1 MSTITP
7 SPGQSSM
14 ADVVLMLQT
23 AYPRDWENHLRNFF
37 GASVPADLP
46 PAELARFTE
55 RVSWMV
61 KQAGIKDPAGW
72 LAFQRAQEEKKKEK
86 EAAMAL
92 AAAIEWGA
100 LIETGDDT
108 PIQRDSVDP
117 EPVKLGG
124 DPVSSE
130 LPPAPVTATIPVP
143 PSEIA
148 KDKIAIGDDLYVSF
162 AYLASILDISER
174 TLLRRCANGNGP
186 PRVKVGGSYYYRL
199 DKIPEW
205 AAARG
210 LRLKTPSDNH

>member
-1 MSTITP
+1 
-7 SPGQSSM
+7 M

-37 GASVPADLP
+37 GASLPADLP

-72 LAFQRAQEEKKKEK
+72 LAFQRDQEEKKKEK

-92 AAAIEWGA
+92 AAAIEWEA
-100 LIETGDDT
+100 LIET

-117 EPVKLGG
+117 EPV
-124 DPVSSE
+124 VCSE
-130 LPPAPVTATIPVP
+130 PPASAPAAAVVTLS

-148 KDKIAIGDDLYVSF
+148 KDKITIGGDLCVSF
-162 AYLASILDISER
+162 ASLASLLGISER
-174 TLLRRCANGNGP
+174 TLSRRTENGNGP
-186 PRVKVGGSYYYRL
+186 PHVCISGNYYPL
-199 DKIPEW
+199 DKAREW

-210 LRLKTPSDNH
+210 LLKTPSDNH

>member
-37 GASVPADLP
+37 GANVPADLP

-86 EAAMAL
+86 EAAIAL
-92 AAAIEWGA
+92 AAAIEWEA
-100 LIETGDDT
+100 LIETGDDS
-108 PIQRDSVDP
+108 PVQRDSVDP
-117 EPVKLGG
+117 EPVKLGV
-124 DPVSSE
+124 DPVSDE
-130 LPPAPVTATIPVP
+130 PPPAPVAATVTLS

-148 KDKIAIGDDLYVSF
+148 KDKITIGGDLCVSF
-162 AYLASILDISER
+162 ASLASLLGISER
-174 TLLRRCANGNGP
+174 TLSRRTENGNGP
-186 PRVKVGGSYYYRL
+186 PHVCISGNYYPL
-199 DKIPEW
+199 DKAREW

-210 LRLKTPSDNH
+210 LLKTPSDNH

>member
-61 KQAGIKDPAGW
+61 KQARIKDPAGW

-92 AAAIEWGA
+92 AAAIEWEA
-100 LIETGDDT
+100 LIETSDDT
-108 PIQRDSVDP
+108 PVQRDSVDP
-117 EPVKLGG
+117 EAVKLGV

-130 LPPAPVTATIPVP
+130 PPAAPVAATTTLS

-148 KDKIAIGDDLYVSF
+148 KDKITIGGQEYVSNPR
-162 AYLASILDISER
+162 LVSMLRISER
-174 TLLRRCANGNGP
+174 TLSRLLRKGDGP
-186 PRVKVGGSYYYRL
+186 PHVKIGGNYYPL
-199 DKIPEW
+199 DKAREW

-210 LRLKTPSDNH
+210 LLKTPSDNH

>member
-1 MSTITP
+1 
-7 SPGQSSM
+7 
-14 ADVVLMLQT
+14 ML
-23 AYPRDWENHLRNFF
+23 LRNFF
-37 GASVPADLP
+37 QGASVPADLP
-46 PAELARFTE
+46 PEELARFTDYVF
-55 RVSWMV
+55 RLV

-92 AAAIEWGA
+92 AAAIEWEA

-117 EPVKLGG
+117 EPVKLGV

-130 LPPAPVTATIPVP
+130 PPPAPVAATITLS

-148 KDKIAIGDDLYVSF
+148 KDKITIGDDLYVSF
-162 AYLASILDISER
+162 PYLASMLGISER
-174 TLLRRCANGNGP
+174 TLSRRIANGNGP
-186 PRVKVGGSYYYRL
+186 PHVKIAGNYYRL
-199 DKIPEW
+199 DKIQEW

-210 LRLKTPSDNH
+210 LPLKTPSDNH

>member
-92 AAAIEWGA
+92 AAAIEWEA
-100 LIETGDDT
+100 LIETGDET
-108 PIQRDSVDP
+108 PIQRDSVEP

-124 DPVSSE
+124 NPVCSE
-130 LPPAPVTATIPVP
+130 PPASAPAAAVVTLS

-148 KDKIAIGDDLYVSF
+148 KDKITIGGDLCVSF
-162 AYLASILDISER
+162 ASLASLLGISER
-174 TLLRRCANGNGP
+174 TLSRRTENGNGP
-186 PRVKVGGSYYYRL
+186 PHVYISGNYYPL
-199 DKIPEW
+199 DKAREW

-210 LRLKTPSDNH
+210 LLKTPSDNH

>member
-92 AAAIEWGA
+92 AAAIEWEA

-108 PIQRDSVDP
+108 PVQRDSVDP
-117 EPVKLGG
+117 EPVKLGV
-124 DPVSSE
+124 DPVSGE
-130 LPPAPVTATIPVP
+130 PPAAPVAATTTLS

-148 KDKIAIGDDLYVSF
+148 KDKITIGGQEYVSNPR
-162 AYLASILDISER
+162 LASMLGISER
-174 TLLRRCANGNGP
+174 TLSRLLRNDDGP
-186 PRVKVGGSYYYRL
+186 PHVKIGGNYYRL

-210 LRLKTPSDNH
+210 LRPKTPSDNH